1 MKKQTHG
8 NIDLLSPSE
17 KKTQNHNRAQ
27 TVMDTHNTEKTV
39 DKRKIFTSIET
50 KINVSPRVSISN
62 ECVPDGLGN
71 TGRGCV
77 TKENDYSEQE
87 KGGGGRQSTQSKHY
101 RISYKVTGS

>member
-1 MKKQTHG
+1 MFNNGNGNQTLKKQTQG
-8 NIDLLSPSE
+8 NINLLSPSE

-27 TVMDTHNTEKTV
+27 TVMDTHNTE
-39 DKRKIFTSIET
+39 IFTSIET

-71 TGRGCV
+71 TGRGCA

-87 KGGGGRQSTQSKHY
+87 KGGGRQSTQSKHY
-101 RISYKVTGS
+101 RISY